1 MGNCCSETSVY
12 DHCTDKNTPFHTLE
26 GIKKKVKVLRV
37 VDGDTIDI
45 AMITDKRL
53 QIYKYRVRL
62 YGIDTPEKK
71 PSKQNVDR
79 EKEIAA
85 AVAASAALLRKMEEN
100 GNYVTI
106 LFHKKDKYGR
116 EMGTLYGQHEE
127 NINEWMIQN
136 GYAIKYDGKK
146 KQEYSDRV

>member
-1 MGNCCSETSVY
+1 MY
-12 DHCTDKNTPFHTLE
+12 DGCTDANTPFHTWE
-26 GIKKKVKVLRV
+26 GARKKVKVLRV
-37 VDGDTIDI
+37 VDGDTIDV

-71 PSKQNVDR
+71 PSKQHADR

-85 AVAASAALLRKMEEN
+85 AVAASMAMIRKMEEN
-100 GNYVTI
+100 HNYITI

-116 EMGTLYGQHEE
+116 ELGTLYDEKGV
-127 NINEWMIQN
+127 NINEWMIQQ
-136 GYAIKYDGKK
+136 GYAIPYDGKK
-146 KQEYSDRV
+146 KVPFSERS